1 MADLGDILGKGPDPE
16 RPRLS
21 FTEVLA
27 AHAASQEDQKQR
39 NIQARMAGLLGPI
52 AWQVYEHGQGRIS
65 MGRASEIALEAMHK
79 VGSEVITI
87 VGYVQLTKNACD
99 IAEKIL
105 EEEVDGHYPN
115 G

>member
-1 MADLGDILGKGPDPE
+1 MADLGDILGQGPEPE
-16 RPRLS
+16 RPRIN

-27 AHAASQEDQKQR
+27 AQAAWQADQDQR
-39 NIQARMAGLLGPI
+39 NVQARMAGLLGPI

-65 MGRASEIALEAMHK
+65 MGRASEIALEAMHR

-87 VGYVQLTKNACD
+87 VGYVQLTKKACD

-105 EEEVDGHYPN
+105 EEEG
-115 G
+115 